1 MSPPDPNAEAY
12 PAGRRSTQLALN
24 ALFAG
29 ALAIGFVPIFVRLS
43 QVGPSATA
51 FWRLAISL
59 PVFWVWM
66 TIENRRNPAA
76 SRPRALADYRRLFI
90 TGLFFAC
97 DLSIWHWSI
106 RYTSVANATLLAN
119 FAPIFVA
126 LGSWLIYGKRVNLR
140 FVLGMCTAM
149 AGTVVLVGSS
159 FRISSVHILGDA
171 LGLVAAV
178 FYAAYLLSIKSLRD
192 DFSTP
197 VIMSWSALA
206 SCLILLPIT
215 LITESVFIPP
225 NLTGWL
231 DLFGLA
237 LISHVGGQGLI
248 TYALAQLPA
257 AFSSVVLLIQ
267 PVEST
272 FLAYLILDEPIG
284 LTQILGGSLAL
295 AGIYIARRATQ
306 IDEK

>member
-1 MSPPDPNAEAY
+1 MSPDNSNVEASL
-12 PAGRRSTQLALN
+12 ASRRSTQLALN
-24 ALFAG
+24 ALIAG

-51 FWRLAISL
+51 FWRLTLSL

-66 TIENRRNPAA
+66 VREGKRNPDTH
-76 SRPRALADYRRLFI
+76 RPRTLRDYRGLFI
-90 TGLFFAC
+90 AGLFFAG

-106 RYTSVANATLLAN
+106 KYTSVANATLLAN

-126 LGSWLIYGKRVNLR
+126 LGGWLIYKQRVNLQ
-140 FVLGMCTAM
+140 FTMGMLSAM
-149 AGTVVLVGSS
+149 SGTVVLVSSS
-159 FRISSVHILGDA
+159 FRLSSEHILGDI

-178 FYAAYLLSIKSLRD
+178 FYAAYLLSIKRLRD
-192 DFSTP
+192 DYSTA

-206 SCLILLPIT
+206 SCLILLPVT
-215 LITESVFIPP
+215 LLTEKALFPY
-225 NLTGWL
+225 NLAGWL

-272 FLAYLILDEPIG
+272 LLANLILNEPIG
-284 LTQILGGSLAL
+284 LLQVLGGSLAL

-306 IDEK
+306 IHGR